1 MLKTADRPQDTAPAK
16 KVEVRKADLRK
27 ADLRRDGRDGLK
39 AALAPPKITAA
50 VDLGASK
57 VACFIMKPEGVRRG
71 DRTLTTCGVGYVQSR
86 GVRGGAIVN
95 MDEASE
101 AIAQAVE
108 RAENVAGVNVQS
120 VTIAT
125 AGGMLSSSRVAG
137 RVSIGARPIADN
149 DLIRAIGNALSQIK
163 LPGRRAIHILP
174 MAWSVDGQ
182 GGVRDPRAMFGR
194 NLGVELL
201 VVSVAET
208 VFNTLGACVER
219 AHLQLDGVVAA
230 PFVSALAALEEDEM
244 DLGSI
249 CIDMGGGSTSASVF
263 RGGSLVHV
271 ETAPVGGHHVTQD
284 IARGLST
291 SIAGAERIKTL
302 HGSAIASANEDREMI
317 EAPPRGDDPGAGPV
331 IAPRSLLKGI
341 IAPRVEETLEL
352 LRDRLKASGAP
363 IEPGAGLVLTGGA
376 SQLAGVREVAVRVF
390 DRPVRLGRPRRV
402 PHLADAAS
410 GPAFTA
416 AAGILHRSAFGPR
429 EAVSTK
435 QLSSSKL
442 RREPLDP
449 SANIVTK
456 AATWLRDNL

>member
-1 MLKTADRPQDTAPAK
+1 MLKTASRSQDNRPSDGK
-16 KVEVRKADLRK
+16 KDERKADQ
-27 ADLRRDGRDGLK
+27 RRDNRDGLK
-39 AALAPPKITAA
+39 AALAPPKVTAA

-57 VACFIMKPEGVRRG
+57 VTCFIMKPEGVHRG

-86 GVRGGAIVN
+86 GIRGGSIVN
-95 MDEASE
+95 LDEASA

-108 RAENVAGVNVQS
+108 RAENLAGVNVQG

-125 AGGMLSSSRVAG
+125 AGGALTSTRVTG

-149 DLIRAIGNALSQIK
+149 DLVRAISNALAQIK

-174 MAWSVDGQ
+174 MSWAVDGQ
-182 GGVRDPRAMFGR
+182 GGVRDPRAMFGKT
-194 NLGVELL
+194 LGVELL

-230 PFVSALAALEEDEM
+230 PFVSALASLEEDEM
-244 DLGSI
+244 DLGSV

-271 ETAPVGGHHVTQD
+271 ETVPVGGQHVTQD

-291 SIAGAERIKTL
+291 SIVGAERIKTL

-352 LRDRLKASGAP
+352 LRDRLKAAGAP

-390 DRPVRLGRPRRV
+390 DRPERLVRPRRV

-416 AAGILHRSAFGPR
+416 CAGILHRSAFGPR

-435 QLSSSKL
+435 QFSSTKL

-449 SANIVTK
+449 RANPVAK
-456 AATWLRDNL
+456 AAAWLRDNL